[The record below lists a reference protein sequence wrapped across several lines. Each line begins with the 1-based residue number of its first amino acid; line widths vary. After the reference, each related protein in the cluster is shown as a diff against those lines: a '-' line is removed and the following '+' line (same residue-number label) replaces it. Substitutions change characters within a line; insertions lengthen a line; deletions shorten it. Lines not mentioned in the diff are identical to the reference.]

1 MKIDNLMKNLQKNA
15 AEQEKTM
22 QEQAQSVTEQHLTSY
37 SMLLR
42 SSRNET
48 EQALAENIKLIRE
61 SRTALQQ
68 ALAWKT
74 MLGALLGVLVTVF
87 LILLAMNLWAWSSLK
102 DKKAELEEV
111 TQKIDRSPIEQKLLA
126 KITVMEWG
134 DEKGDEKGIAITPKT
149 KAVWKTDTNGDQSL
163 FIKK

>member
-48 EQALAENIKLIRE
+48 EQALAENIKLIKE

-74 MLGALLGVLVTVF
+74 MLGGLMGVLLTVF
-87 LILLAMNLWAWSSLK
+87 LMLLALTIWTGVSLK
-102 DKKAELEEV
+102 NKRVELAEITE
-111 TQKIDRSPIEQKLLA
+111 KIDQSPIEQRLLA
-126 KITVMEWG
+126 KITVLEWG
-134 DEKGDEKGIAITPKT
+134 EEKGGAIGIAITPKT
-149 KAVWKTDTNGDQSL
+149 KAVWKGDTNGDQSL